1 VICNTNYGDVQPV
14 NPTILTLNALRFSN
28 LKQLSNYPNKAMNAK
43 ATAAAL
49 KPTAVAAPWNCTAGV
64 VGTIGA
70 LLVVVALELDE
81 MLAIAVVEVRG
92 EELLEDD

>member
-1 VICNTNYGDVQPV
+1 
-14 NPTILTLNALRFSN
+14 
-28 LKQLSNYPNKAMNAK
+28 MNAK

-49 KPTAVAAPWNCTAGV
+49 KPIAVAAPWNCTAGV

-92 EELLEDD
+92 EELLEDDWLVDVVDTVRRDDGMVTFGSCAKAQAWSK